1 MTGNPMK
8 DAPATSKLTLMRAVA
23 KGQGGLAVE
32 VDVGE
37 HVVRSDL
44 PVPRGGTNTAPAPG
58 HLMRAAVAAC
68 LAIGY
73 KTGGA
78 EKGITIDDVEVDFA
92 TEHDMQ
98 AQAGIGEGP
107 VGWQRMRWHVR
118 LTSAATD
125 AQISEILARAERLS
139 PMLASIDPRCE
150 RIRTFEVRRPK

>member
-1 MTGNPMK
+1 MTGNPLK
-8 DAPATSKLTLMRAVA
+8 DPPATSKLTLMRAVA

-73 KTGGA
+73 KTAGA
-78 EKGITIDDVEVDFA
+78 ENPAGWAGMSRQPA
-92 TEHDMQ
+92 TGWSIRTPPP
-98 AQAGIGEGP
+98 AGQAGHP
-107 VGWQRMRWHVR
+107 
-118 LTSAATD
+118 
-125 AQISEILARAERLS
+125 
-139 PMLASIDPRCE
+139 
-150 RIRTFEVRRPK
+150 F